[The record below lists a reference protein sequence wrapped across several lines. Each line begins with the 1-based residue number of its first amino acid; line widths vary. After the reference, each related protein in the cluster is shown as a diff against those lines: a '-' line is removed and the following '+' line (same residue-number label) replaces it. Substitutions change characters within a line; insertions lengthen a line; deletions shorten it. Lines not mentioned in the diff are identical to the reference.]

1 MARQVAMAGA
11 EDQMI
16 TEQLGKRVDTGRV
29 GPVRMRHSYVK
40 SANGTQQ
47 LVFHRSIG
55 LVCVFDGDGDTFDL
69 AVWHGGG
76 RACCHEEKEPG
87 ESLGERIPQGGEEY
101 T

>member
-1 MARQVAMAGA
+1 
-11 EDQMI
+11 
-16 TEQLGKRVDTGRV
+16 
-29 GPVRMRHSYVK
+29 MRHSYVK

-47 LVFHRSIG
+47 LVFHSSIG